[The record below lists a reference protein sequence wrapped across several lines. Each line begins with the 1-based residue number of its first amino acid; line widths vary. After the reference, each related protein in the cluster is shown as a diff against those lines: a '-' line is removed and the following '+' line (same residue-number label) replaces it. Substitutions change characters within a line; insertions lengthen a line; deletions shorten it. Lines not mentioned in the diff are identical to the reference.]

1 MGTTAGEP
9 PAVHPAVLFI
19 RRPGAPFSNAMHHR
33 FRVLDSVASGEPL
46 AAFLA
51 AAAAMPD
58 PPRAAVIMGGGV
70 VRADASFLDAVPSIR
85 CLVSTAAG
93 VDHID
98 LAECARRGVAVANS
112 GTVYS
117 ADVADHAVGMLV
129 DVIRRVS
136 AAERF
141 VRRGLWPVQGDYA
154 LGSTLRGKRVGI
166 IGLGNIGSLIAKRLE
181 AFGCVIHYNSRGP
194 KDSVAYKYFPDVHD
208 LASES
213 EVLVVACALN
223 KETRHVVSK
232 DVLEALG
239 TDGIVINIG
248 RGASIDEAELVIAL
262 KEGRI
267 AGAGLD
273 VFENEPA
280 VPSDLLSM
288 DNVVLTPHSAVFTL
302 ESRSDLCEHLI
313 CNLEAFFS
321 GKPLLTPVL
330 P

>member
-1 MGTTAGEP
+1 
-9 PAVHPAVLFI
+9 
-19 RRPGAPFSNAMHHR
+19 
-33 FRVLDSVASGEPL
+33 
-46 AAFLA
+46 
-51 AAAAMPD
+51 
-58 PPRAAVIMGGGV
+58 
-70 VRADASFLDAVPSIR
+70 
-85 CLVSTAAG
+85 
-93 VDHID
+93 
-98 LAECARRGVAVANS
+98 
-112 GTVYS
+112 
-117 ADVADHAVGMLV
+117 
-129 DVIRRVS
+129 
-136 AAERF
+136 
-141 VRRGLWPVQGDYA
+141 
-154 LGSTLRGKRVGI
+154 
-166 IGLGNIGSLIAKRLE
+166 LGNIGSLLAKRLE
-181 AFGCVIHYNSRGP
+181 AFGCIIHYNSRRP
-194 KDSVAYKYFPDVHD
+194 KDSVPHKYFPDVHD

-213 EVLVVACALN
+213 DVLVVACALN
-223 KETRHVVSK
+223 KETHHIVGK

-248 RGASIDEAELVIAL
+248 RGASIDEVELVRAL

-321 GKPLLTPVL
+321 GEPLLTPAL

>member
-1 MGTTAGEP
+1 M
-9 PAVHPAVLFI
+9 
-19 RRPGAPFSNAMHHR
+19 
-33 FRVLDSVASGEPL
+33 
-46 AAFLA
+46 
-51 AAAAMPD
+51 
-58 PPRAAVIMGGGV
+58 
-70 VRADASFLDAVPSIR
+70 
-85 CLVSTAAG
+85 
-93 VDHID
+93 
-98 LAECARRGVAVANS
+98 
-112 GTVYS
+112 
-117 ADVADHAVGMLV
+117 
-129 DVIRRVS
+129 
-136 AAERF
+136 
-141 VRRGLWPVQGDYA
+141 
-154 LGSTLRGKRVGI
+154 
-166 IGLGNIGSLIAKRLE
+166 
-181 AFGCVIHYNSRGP
+181 
-194 KDSVAYKYFPDVHD
+194 AYKYFPDVHD